1 MKDRLIYVELKSGHS
16 DNGPAWIGI
25 AGASKTGA
33 TVYSNGKA
41 FKSLKG
47 SGIGANFFDIET
59 GDEYWISGIKKNNQD
74 RHWAGGG
81 EVAINRL
88 AVDAYLAETS
98 FQSLPSNLV
107 PTDLLPAKQQSHQ
120 SELEHNT
127 LEPSSERYDG
137 GVPDSRA
144 AAIKRKS

>member
-1 MKDRLIYVELKSGHS
+1 MKDRLIYVELKSGYS
-16 DNGPAWIGI
+16 GDGPAWIGI

-33 TVYSNGKA
+33 TIYSNGKA

-47 SGIGANFFDIET
+47 SGLGANYFDIET

-81 EVAINRL
+81 EVAIDRL
-88 AVDAYLAETS
+88 AVDDYLAETG

-107 PTDLLPAKQQSHQ
+107 PTDLLPAQQQLHHR
-120 SELEHNT
+120 ELEHST
-127 LEPSSERYDG
+127 LEGSSERHG
-137 GVPDSRA
+137 SAFRDSRSGS
-144 AAIKRKS
+144 IKRKV